1 MVAVPVS
8 IWLLKPSAAPKA
20 TTKPLAAQPAEAST
34 ALAEPEPLAEVAA
47 TPEPSQ
53 PAPVVQKE
61 PEPEPATIA
70 AVPQP
75 AVEKSPEKPAS
86 ISANTQIVEL
96 LRMNKVTGLLLSN
109 DPGESKILLDGQ
121 VYSVNGIVDYR
132 LGCRIAEIKKN
143 AVVFTDKSGVRY
155 TKRF

>member
-8 IWLLKPSAAPKA
+8 IWFLKPSAAPRA
-20 TTKPLAAQPAEAST
+20 TTEPLAAEPAEASS

-47 TPEPSQ
+47 TPKPSQ
-53 PAPVVQKE
+53 PAPVVQKA

-86 ISANTQIVEL
+86 ISANRQIVGL
-96 LRMNKVTGLLLSN
+96 LKTIKVTGLRLSN
-109 DPGESKILLDGQ
+109 DPGESKILLDSQ

-143 AVVFTDKSGVRY
+143 AVVFTDESGVRY